1 MSIQKTEALVLRA
14 FKFRETSLITTFLT
28 ADFGKIKAISKG
40 VRKENSTALSQYEPF
55 SHVRITFYEKTKS
68 DIHFLSE
75 CYLVRYFTKLRQNF
89 EKISWASYL
98 VDLVDSVLPIQEK
111 NSLPFSLLLESLQ
124 RMEECEPARLVPAF
138 EIKLLADTG
147 LFPSLESCLRCG
159 RREAEGYLS
168 LREGGLVC
176 EACRN
181 PGEDYGAVSRGL
193 VKTIGFLA
201 ENDLA
206 KCLQFKVS
214 REMEEDIHRLVH
226 RWIRYRLEKDLT
238 TVHFLREVSL
248 LQP

>member
-1 MSIQKTEALVLRA
+1 MSIQKTEAVVLRA
-14 FKFRETSLITTFLT
+14 YKFRETSLITTFLT

-75 CYLVRYFTKLRQNF
+75 CYLVRYFSKLRQSF
-89 EKISWASYL
+89 EKISWGSYL
-98 VDLVDSVLPIQEK
+98 VDLADSVVPVQEK
-111 NSLPFSLLLESLQ
+111 NPLTFRLLLEVLEK
-124 RMEECEPARLVPAF
+124 MEDTEPARLVPAF
-138 EIKLLADTG
+138 EIKLLADSG
-147 LFPSLESCLRCG
+147 LFPALDACLRCG
-159 RREAEGYLS
+159 RRDAEGYLS

-176 EACRN
+176 GECRN
-181 PGEDYGAVSRGL
+181 TGEDYDFVSKGL
-193 VKTIGFLA
+193 IKTIGFLA
-201 ENDLA
+201 ENDLT
-206 KCLQFKVS
+206 KCVQFRIGK
-214 REMEEDIHRLVH
+214 EMEEEIHRLVY